1 MFSRETVKGQ
11 RFEKHL
17 ARHKKKGS
25 DLLSQIGSKKIL
37 ATCYSP
43 APK

>member
-1 MFSRETVKGQ
+1 MTNDRGPEAPNSKGNGGRAQ
-11 RFEKHL
+11 KNRTGKPM
-17 ARHKKKGS
+17 R
-25 DLLSQIGSKKIL
+25 SKKIL